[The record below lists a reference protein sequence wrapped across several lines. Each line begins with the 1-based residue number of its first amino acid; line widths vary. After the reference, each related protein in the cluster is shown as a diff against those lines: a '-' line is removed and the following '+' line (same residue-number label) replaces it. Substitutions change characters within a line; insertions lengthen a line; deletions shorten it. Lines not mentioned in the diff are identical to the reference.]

1 MPERLHY
8 LMVRHVVETGHA
20 PDLATLATLA
30 GCTEDETARRLR
42 LLDQMHGVVLA
53 PNSLN
58 VWSLHPFALTPTRFW
73 VTTDQGGWWA
83 NCAWCSLGIGAALH
97 QDVTIS
103 TGDGAE
109 GESLGFRVE
118 AGRSTRPGVLMH
130 FPYPPAR
137 SWDNPYSPC
146 GNILFFSAQAK
157 IGAWCTRHGRP
168 KGAVLDIETGILLA
182 ERWFGDYAMPEW
194 RRKTREQA
202 LAVFTE
208 LRLDPSFWNMDGL

>member
-20 PDLATLATLA
+20 PDLATLASLA
-30 GCTEDETARRLR
+30 RCTEDETARRLR

-58 VWSLHPFALTPTRFW
+58 VWSLHPFAFTPTRFW

-83 NCAWCSLGIGAALH
+83 NCAWCALGIGAALH

-109 GESLGFRVE
+109 RESLEFRVE
-118 AGRSTRPGVLMH
+118 AGRSTRPT
-130 FPYPPAR
+130 F
-137 SWDNPYSPC
+137 
-146 GNILFFSAQAK
+146 
-157 IGAWCTRHGRP
+157 
-168 KGAVLDIETGILLA
+168 
-182 ERWFGDYAMPEW
+182 
-194 RRKTREQA
+194 
-202 LAVFTE
+202 
-208 LRLDPSFWNMDGL
+208 

>member
-137 SWDNPYSPC
+137 WWDNPYSPC

-157 IGAWCTRHGRP
+157 IDAWCTRHGRP

>member
-157 IGAWCTRHGRP
+157 IDAWCTRHGRP